1 MAGVNQLLPFA
12 NGETPNVIPYDEWN
26 ALAARLSGFQSG
38 IASSKQFNYILA
50 QGGAAGYVIGQM
62 VADYTTETA
71 TIAAT
76 PLYQAF
82 KQALSSFVGVSA
94 VTSTGSTTARTLE
107 DRFAD
112 IANVRDFGAEPDSDC
127 AQAIVEAASSS
138 TGTVLFPNGDFVAT
152 VTPENCAT
160 IFGVLSRVQID
171 GTLMLNVSSGTHTMT
186 SPVVVSS
193 SVLSGLS
200 IVGADPVIVS
210 ITGQVSVSGSA
221 GNYSVVLSVT
231 DASKIS
237 VGDFLHTYGVTGT
250 GTPEVHRGGWEITA
264 VSPESNQITVKNTAR
279 CDSFPVNTITASE
292 SRVIKSVLRF
302 NNCDGFVVKGS
313 CLSYVDNIAVVGN
326 SDDYWSSSNV
336 TGTEKGTHG
345 FLIGA
350 VSVQLNGKLDDA
362 NEYGVSLG
370 HVSCGR
376 FVCVNGFDQ
385 QGIVVELNGSF
396 YGDFVS
402 SCNNKRRG
410 FYASTA
416 AGIRAKHISAN
427 GNYLDGCI
435 SDIGGQMYSSSE
447 SCAVGNGQRG
457 VSATSSGS
465 IVFDSG
471 IMSYNG
477 TQGGGAANHGYLQAS
492 FARFDYNG
500 TDGVSSEYGSE
511 AYVGNSEIRY
521 NQNNGVYASVSSLI
535 RATSC
540 QITNNTGSA
549 IRANELSVISYAG
562 STVTDNTGGELYL
575 RNNSIVYKDDAVFGS
590 PVIAS
595 QMNLKDV
602 NTGNGGQIVATSGG
616 DSIVFSFD
624 ASASGSYSPAY
635 RMRSNT
641 DGFTPEVDGTQK
653 LGRAANRWSEVF
665 AVNGTINTS
674 DEREKTSISDADDAI
689 IRAWERVNFKVFQFK
704 DAVAKKGEDY
714 ARLHVGVIAQQV
726 IESFES
732 EGVDPFRLGIV
743 CYDEWEDQFEDVEV
757 IDSPEVLDENGNVV
771 TAAVSH
777 VEKRKVL
784 EAGNRYGIRY
794 EEAFA
799 LECICNRKRI
809 ADMQATIEK
818 LVEKVGGI

>member
-82 KQALSSFVGVSA
+82 KQAMSAFVGQSDITA
-94 VTSTGSTTARTLE
+94 TGSTTARSLE

-112 IANVRDFGAEPDSDC
+112 VANVKDFGAEPGLDC
-127 AQAIVEAASSS
+127 SSAIIEAADS
-138 TGTVLFPNGDFVAT
+138 TDGTILFPNGDFVAT

-171 GTLMLNVSSGTHTMT
+171 GTLVLNVSSGTHTMT

-200 IVGADPVIVS
+200 IVGEDPVIVS

-221 GNYSVVLSVT
+221 GNYSVVLAVT
-231 DASKIS
+231 NASNIS
-237 VGDFLHTYGVTGT
+237 VGDFIHTYGVTGT
-250 GTPEVHRGGWEITA
+250 GTPEVHRGGWEILSVDT
-264 VSPESNQITVKNTAR
+264 ENNQITVKNTAR
-279 CDSFPVNTITASE
+279 CASFPVNTITASE
-292 SRVIKSVLRF
+292 SRIIKSVLRF

-427 GNYLDGCI
+427 GNFLDGCI

-465 IVFDSG
+465 IVFDTG

-477 TQGGGAANHGYLQAS
+477 TQGGAAGNCGYLQAS
-492 FARFDYNG
+492 NAKFEFNDN
-500 TDGVSSEYGSE
+500 DGVYAEYNSE
-511 AYVGNSEIRY
+511 AYVVGSSIS
-521 NQNNGVYASVSSLI
+521 NNGQDGVHASV
-535 RATSC
+535 TS
-540 QITNNTGSA
+540 T
-549 IRANELSVISYAG
+549 IRANNCTIQGNSQYGVRANECSVVLYTGATLNDNAAG
-562 STVTDNTGGELYL
+562 DLFL
-575 RNNSIVYKDDAVFGS
+575 RSNSIVFDTKFLGS
-590 PVIAS
+590 DLVGNKV
-595 QMNLKDV
+595 NLTDLGTK
-602 NTGNGGQIVATSGG
+602 NGGQIVATSGG
-616 DSIVFSFD
+616 DSFVFAFD

-809 ADMQATIEK
+809 AEMQATIEK

>member
-82 KQALSSFVGVSA
+82 KQAMSAFVGQSDITA
-94 VTSTGSTTARTLE
+94 TGSTTARSLE

-112 IANVRDFGAEPDSDC
+112 IANVKDFGAEPGLDCSSAIIETADSTD
-127 AQAIVEAASSS
+127 
-138 TGTVLFPNGDFVAT
+138 GTILFPNGDFVAT

-171 GTLMLNVSSGTHTMT
+171 GTLKLNVSSGTHIMT

-200 IVGADPVIVS
+200 IVGEDPVIVS

-221 GNYSVVLSVT
+221 GNYSVVLAVT
-231 DASKIS
+231 NASNIS
-237 VGDFLHTYGVTGT
+237 VGDFIHTYAVTGT
-250 GTPEVHRGGWEITA
+250 GTPEVHRGGWEILSVDT
-264 VSPESNQITVKNTAR
+264 ENNQITVKNTAR
-279 CDSFPVNTITASE
+279 CASFPVNTITASE
-292 SRVIKSVLRF
+292 SRIIKSVLRF
-302 NNCDGFVVKGS
+302 NNCNGFVVKGS

-427 GNYLDGCI
+427 GNFLDGCI

-465 IVFDSG
+465 IVFDTG

-477 TQGGGAANHGYLQAS
+477 TQGGAAGNCGYLQAS
-492 FARFDYNG
+492 NAKFEFNDD
-500 TDGVSSEYGSE
+500 DGVYAEYNSE
-511 AYVGNSEIRY
+511 AYVVGSSIS
-521 NQNNGVYASVSSLI
+521 NNGQHGVHASV
-535 RATSC
+535 TS
-540 QITNNTGSA
+540 T
-549 IRANELSVISYAG
+549 IRANNCTIQGNSQHGVRANECSVVLYTGATLNDNAAG
-562 STVTDNTGGELYL
+562 DLFL
-575 RNNSIVYKDDAVFGS
+575 RSNSIVFDTKFLGS
-590 PVIAS
+590 DLVGNKV
-595 QMNLKDV
+595 NLTDLGTK
-602 NTGNGGQIVATSGG
+602 NGGQIVATSDGK
-616 DSIVFSFD
+616 SFVFAFD

-704 DAVAKKGEDY
+704 DAVVKKGEDY

-732 EGVDPFRLGIV
+732 EGVDPFRFGIV

-777 VEKRKVL
+777 VEKRKIL
-784 EAGNRYGIRY
+784 EAGSRYGIRY

-818 LVEKVGGI
+818 LVEKVRGI